1 MKTPKRCAVMHEEY
15 LMNSIGIC
23 WPNIKNRDVRFQMNL
38 LAELL
43 QESLNKKLGRK
54 VKKEEKKSDDQTEND
69 DIRKF
74 IAVFRDRYVLETD
87 MEYKSQ
93 IPPAEIGMI
102 KAMVKK
108 LADKSV
114 GIEEYMDWIFDVF
127 FEDKYNKEKFVP
139 GIKLVTG
146 TFLASKFFMTNR
158 DKIRSRA
165 VSAEGRSRRDT
176 IRNHGK
182 ILFRKT
188 KDRQIQIWLEWEAD
202 KTIATEDL
210 ENYMKKY
217 EAEKGVSGDE

>member
-1 MKTPKRCAVMHEEY
+1 MKTPKRCAVIHEEY

-146 TFLASKFFMTNR
+146 TFQR
-158 DKIRSRA
+158 RS
-165 VSAEGRSRRDT
+165 S
-176 IRNHGK
+176 
-182 ILFRKT
+182 L
-188 KDRQIQIWLEWEAD
+188 
-202 KTIATEDL
+202 
-210 ENYMKKY
+210 
-217 EAEKGVSGDE
+217 